1 MGWFDEQIRERIKHD
16 DDDFADA
23 FASMAGVVMGERIS
37 RSIKDDHVQAKNAI
51 DEILLYYHIKP
62 TELPDSIKDINDQL
76 EYLLRPSGMMYRN
89 VKLEGSWY
97 KDAFGA
103 MLGRRTDN
111 GQPVALLPHGLNGY
125 RFYDPQSGTWVKL
138 NKKTSGLIDTEA
150 ICFYKPLPQQRI
162 GMHELIRY
170 MAECV
175 TGQDYLIIGAASLAA
190 ALIGALIPSLYKLIY
205 GVVID
210 SRSLQLLLAVF
221 ACLICVSLSR
231 LFINVIKQLALSR
244 VGSKL
249 NIQLQ
254 AACMM
259 RLMSL
264 PASFYKD
271 YASGDLAGRIGGIS
285 ELCIVLADTVL
296 SMVLTGV
303 FSLVYITQMVSFAP
317 GLAAPGLIV
326 IALMLIAAAISAVIQ
341 LRISRQQLK
350 LSLKEAGLEY
360 ALISGIQ
367 KIKLSG
373 AEKRAFSKWA
383 GAYVK
388 QAKYLYDPP
397 AILRLSDVFT
407 GSVMLIGTAVIY
419 YYAIKT
425 EVSLPDYY
433 AFDSAYG
440 MITGAFISLAETA
453 GVFAGITP
461 IAELIRPVLETEPE
475 VAENK
480 TMVSRLNGGIELNN
494 VSFRYNDNGP
504 LIIDDL
510 SLKIRPGQYVAIV
523 GATGCGKSTLMRL
536 MLGFES
542 PQKGAV
548 YYDGKD
554 LASLDLK
561 SLRRHIGTVMQNGR
575 LFQGDIYTNIAIS
588 TPGLSMDA
596 AWEAAEMAG
605 IADDIRDMPMG
616 MHTLISEGDGCIS
629 GGQRQRL
636 MIARAVAG
644 RPRILMFDEATSALD
659 NITQSKVSESLDAL
673 KCTRIVIA
681 HRLSTIKHCS
691 RIIVLDNGKIAED
704 GSFEELMSRSGIF
717 AQLIE
722 RQRAE

>member
-37 RSIKDDHVQAKNAI
+37 RSLKDDYIQAKNAI

-89 VKLEGSWY
+89 VKLEGDWY

-111 GQPVALLPHGLNGY
+111 GQPVALLPHGINGY
-125 RFYDPQSGTWVKL
+125 RFFDAQSGTWVKL
-138 NKKTSGLIDTEA
+138 DRKSSGLIDTEA
-150 ICFYKPLPQQRI
+150 ICFYKPLPQQSI
-162 GMHELIRY
+162 GMRELIRY
-170 MAECV
+170 MADCI
-175 TGQDYLIIGAASLAA
+175 TAQDLLITGAASFAA
-190 ALIGALIPSLYKLIY
+190 ALIGALIPGMYKLIT

-210 SRSLQLLLAVF
+210 SKSVQLLLAVF
-221 ACLICVSLSR
+221 ACYICVKLSI
-231 LFINVIKQLALSR
+231 LLINVIKQIAISR
-244 VGSKL
+244 IGSKM
-249 NIQLQ
+249 NIQLH

-264 PASFYKD
+264 PVSFYKD
-271 YASGDLAGRIGGIS
+271 YASGDLSGRIGGIS
-285 ELCIVLADTVL
+285 ELCLVFADSVL
-296 SMVLTGV
+296 SVVLTGV
-303 FSLVYITQMVSFAP
+303 FSLVYITQMASFAQGLIAP
-317 GLAAPGLIV
+317 GLLV
-326 IALMLIAAAISAVIQ
+326 IAVMIIFAVISAVVQ
-341 LRISRQQLK
+341 LRISRQQIE

-360 ALISGIQ
+360 DLISGIQ

-388 QAKYLYDPP
+388 QARYLYDPP
-397 AILRLSDVFT
+397 LILRFSEVFT
-407 GSVMLIGTAVIY
+407 SSVMLIGTVVIY

-425 EVSLPDYY
+425 GVSLPDYY

-453 GVFAGITP
+453 RILARITP
-461 IAELIRPVLETEPE
+461 IAELIRPILEAEPE
-475 VAENK
+475 ASESRVL
-480 TMVSRLNGGIELNN
+480 VGRLNGGIELNN

-536 MLGFES
+536 MLGFEL

-554 LASLDLK
+554 LASLDPR
-561 SLRRHIGTVMQNGR
+561 SLRRHIGTVLQSGR
-575 LFQGDIYTNIAIS
+575 LFQGDIYSNIAIS
-588 TPGLSMDA
+588 TQGLSMDA

-605 IADDIRDMPMG
+605 IADDIRAMPMG

-644 RPRILMFDEATSALD
+644 KPRILMFDEATSALD

-691 RIIVLDNGKIAED
+691 RIIVLDKGRIAED
-704 GSFEELMSRSGIF
+704 GSFEELVSRGGIF

-722 RQRAE
+722 RQRAD